1 MSGNE
6 PSPVDCS
13 VQVSARE
20 TDVPELV
27 TRDDLVPSGSVGRQR
42 GPVVTAVEDLGR
54 PFGPLLAGR
63 FYKPRDPAPA
73 LLPLGAEQDDRL
85 GLVEGTSLRVVD
97 LPGGEIAWSVELDA
111 PVVRGGPVGDAVT
124 LLTSGATPAVLTLD
138 GASGELL
145 ACVEVPL
152 AGAAN
157 GQPPTTL
164 QTDQAGP
171 DVVVVAG
178 RVASPVTA
186 ARLPVLPG
194 APEGSASW
202 RRELD
207 GVGEAAGVTVGGD
220 RVVVS
225 RVVDPVR
232 LAELAIAGGI
242 EAPLVTTYDAASGDP
257 SWTYPDGPPDDR
269 AATLLGED
277 AGTGG
282 WFVLEAGRGRDD
294 RVTRSEW
301 SLVALDA
308 DGEVRWRRPL
318 GAGLVSGSVW
328 DDRVVLQG
336 PAPGGGARLR
346 SFDPDGR
353 PSWSV
358 STPDLPFGEQRDNFG
373 PSTAVGDERLVPSP
387 NGLVA
392 LDPERG
398 RPRPLDVREPI
409 DELVVVGDHLVLR
422 SGPALLVLAVED

>member
-1 MSGNE
+1 M
-6 PSPVDCS
+6 
-13 VQVSARE
+13 
-20 TDVPELV
+20 PELV
-27 TRDDLVPSGSVGRQR
+27 ARADLVPAGSVGRQR
-42 GPVVTAVEDLGR
+42 SPVVDAFEDLPR
-54 PFGPLLAGR
+54 PFGPLVAGR
-63 FYKPRDPAPA
+63 FFKPRDPAPA
-73 LLPLGAEQDDRL
+73 LLPLGERL
-85 GLVEGTSLRVVD
+85 GLVGRTSLRVVD
-97 LPGGEIAWSVELDA
+97 LPSGTVAWSVDLDA

-124 LLTSGATPAVLTLD
+124 LLTSGPTPAVLTLD
-138 GASGELL
+138 GATGTLV
-145 ACVEVPL
+145 ACAEVPL
-152 AGAAN
+152 AGPAT

-178 RVASPVTA
+178 RLASPVTA

-194 APEGSASW
+194 GSDGSVTW
-202 RRELD
+202 RQVLD
-207 GVGEAAGVTVGGD
+207 GVGEAGGVTVGDD

-232 LAELAIAGGI
+232 LAELALAGGI
-242 EAPLVTTYDAASGDP
+242 GSPLVTTYDAATGEP
-257 SWTYPDGPPDDR
+257 SWTWPEGPPGDR
-269 AATLLGED
+269 AAMLLGED
-277 AGTGG
+277 TATGG
-282 WFVLEAGRGRDD
+282 WFVLEVGRGRDD

-301 SLVALDA
+301 TLVALDV
-308 DGEVRWRRPL
+308 DGAPRWRRPL

-328 DDRVVLQG
+328 GDRVVLQG

-346 SFDPDGR
+346 AFDLDGR

-398 RPRPLDVREPI
+398 RPRPLNVREPV
-409 DELVVVGDHLVLR
+409 DELVVVGERLVVR
-422 SGPALLVLAVED
+422 SGAALLVLDRVTRDEP